1 MLLAPTHHS
10 RPNRLP
16 VCFKSH
22 WAFKQAACQTLL
34 LTEFSDRFPS
44 CYPMC
49 GSLGRTTAPH
59 NLPAPRLPPDPHR
72 QQKALRAGK
81 WQERARS
88 QRLGP
93 PPCFPAPCCLC
104 CHTSGTHTWIAE
116 EHTPSDSR
124 SGDGSLFLL

>member
-10 RPNRLP
+10 LPNRLP

-44 CYPMC
+44 CYAMC
-49 GSLGRTTAPH
+49 SSLGRTTAP
-59 NLPAPRLPPDPHR
+59 NPPAPQPTSTAEGTEGC
-72 QQKALRAGK
+72 QVAGK
-81 WQERARS
+81 CPKPEPGA
-88 QRLGP
+88 

-104 CHTSGTHTWIAE
+104 CHTSGTHTWIKE
-116 EHTPSDSR
+116 EHTPSGSR
-124 SGDGSLFLL
+124 SGDGSLFFL